1 MANDTLTSAVAGET
15 EAERLTYPVNPP
27 VGDAVTVKV
36 VLPPEST
43 VADAGLD
50 VIVKSPAAKA
60 GRFTNRIAAR
70 TSDNTQYLRK
80 ASFFRED
87 ETYRLLWK

>member
-1 MANDTLTSAVAGET
+1 M
-15 EAERLTYPVNPP
+15 NPP
-27 VGDAVTVKV
+27 VGDAVTLKV

-60 GRFTNRIAAR
+60 GRFSNRIAAR
-70 TSDNTQYLRK
+70 AWDSTQYLRK
-80 ASFFRED
+80 ASLFARARF
-87 ETYRLLWK
+87 YRLLWK